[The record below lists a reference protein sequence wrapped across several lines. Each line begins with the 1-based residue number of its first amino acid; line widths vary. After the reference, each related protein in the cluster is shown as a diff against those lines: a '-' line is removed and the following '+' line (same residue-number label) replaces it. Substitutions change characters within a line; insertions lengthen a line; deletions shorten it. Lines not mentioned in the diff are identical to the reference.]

1 MRRLHPS
8 AARLPLSPQLCMLCG
23 TNPAAAAQ
31 TRNFILNLK
40 KPSEHRVG
48 RQRRLARTGE
58 SELSASFGEH
68 EEPGNDMFSGLFGG
82 FDKGK
87 TKAHLRLGACT
98 IHARKS
104 RQIQDRRAEP
114 EPCARRRHESAQRD
128 HTPH

>member
-1 MRRLHPS
+1 M
-8 AARLPLSPQLCMLCG
+8 
-23 TNPAAAAQ
+23 
-31 TRNFILNLK
+31 K

-58 SELSASFGEH
+58 RELSTAWGEH